1 MKKFSVAALLALIL
15 AGVPVTSRLVSQTA
29 RSAQPAPATQA
40 AKQLVFLDTDIGD
53 DIDDAFALGL
63 ILKSPELKVLGV
75 TTAYGK
81 TEERARLVERF
92 LASTGHKEIPAYPG
106 IVTKAKNP
114 MTQEAYALRE
124 PKRRYGDG
132 IDFMLRQIRL
142 HPGKVT
148 LLAIGPLFNVEAALA
163 VDPATFKKLKRIV
176 LMGGSIERG
185 YDGPN
190 GEVHPADAEWNI
202 SRYPKGLRRILA
214 SGVPVTMLPLDS
226 TQVHLGLKERESIFA
241 NDNPVSDQVTLL
253 YHQWVEGNEGH
264 QETPTLYDPVA
275 VSYVLAPELCP
286 AVPMHIEVDAK
297 GFTRK
302 SDGEANAMVCMKLD
316 EKGFMQLLLDR
327 LVEKP
332 AAPDEPEEPTEPEHL
347 DLMKGN

>member
-1 MKKFSVAALLALIL
+1 MMSNQLVLFTAAIL
-15 AGVPVTSRLVSQTA
+15 AGSLSCGVTA
-29 RSAQPAPATQA
+29 AQAVRQPNPAA
-40 AKQLVFLDTDIGD
+40 AEKQLVFLDTDIGD

-63 ILKSPELKVLGV
+63 ILRSPELKLLGV
-75 TTAYGK
+75 TTAYGR
-81 TEERARLVERF
+81 TEERARLAERF
-92 LASTGHKEIPAYPG
+92 VTASGHKEIPVYPG
-106 IVTKAKNP
+106 IVTRARNP

-148 LLAIGPLFNVEAALA
+148 LIAIGPLFNVETALA
-163 VDPATFKKLKRIV
+163 VDPVSFKKLKRIV

-185 YDGPN
+185 YDGSN
-190 GEVHPADAEWNI
+190 GAIHAADAEWNI
-202 SRYPKGLRRILA
+202 SRYPKGLRAILA

-226 TQVHLGLKERESIFA
+226 TQVRLGLKERESIFA
-241 NDNPVSDQVTLL
+241 NDNPVSDQITLL
-253 YHQWVEGNEGH
+253 YHQWMEGNAEH
-264 QETPTLYDPVA
+264 QETPTLYDPVT

-286 AVPMHIEVDAK
+286 VTPMHLEVDAK

-302 SDGEANAMVCMKLD
+302 AEGEPNASVCMKLD
-316 EKGFMQLLLDR
+316 EKGFLQLLLDR

-332 AAPDEPEEPTEPEHL
+332 APPDEPDEPTEPEHL
-347 DLMKGN
+347 DSMKGY